1 AFWATPENLPT
12 IYRKPRVMYMEHPFA
27 ASEISGSCSHVAQS
41 TRPSAALFLILRLSV
56 DSPAN
61 GAFLE

>member
-1 AFWATPENLPT
+1 
-12 IYRKPRVMYMEHPFA
+12 MYMEHPFA

-41 TRPSAALFLILRLSV
+41 ARPSAALFLILRLSV